1 MKEYCIFVICKGGCP
16 YTVGSYPNI
25 AAAKQALINMI
36 SDFDKRRKVFYID
49 NEFWENKYPMGLQ
62 NSIYYQIE
70 LMLILMIWKK
80 FEEEKYHSNE
90 KCKILKFHKK
100 SIDF

>member
-1 MKEYCIFVICKGGCP
+1 MKEYCIFVMCKGGCP

-25 AAAKQALINMI
+25 SSAKQALMNMI
-36 SDFDKRRKVFYID
+36 SDFDKRKKVFYID
-49 NEFWENKYPMGLQ
+49 NEFWENKYPAGLS
-62 NSIYYQIE
+62 NSIYYQIQE
-70 LMLILMIWKK
+70 REVTEWKK
-80 FEEEKYHSNE
+80 FEEEKMYSNE